1 MLMVTAIE
9 PLIGGLK
16 CKKLFF
22 KNLRI
27 IEPLIGG
34 LIHMHVND
42 DTSFHRYTHLLNPL

>member
-34 LIHMHVND
+34 LKC
-42 DTSFHRYTHLLNPL
+42 SFAFLERGAVK